1 MRSPVRR
8 GAGLAARAWRH
19 LEEDTAEVVR
29 LAATVVAYAA
39 GARRPDLVLK
49 LTESR
54 ETARRVEDLALALL
68 K

>member
-1 MRSPVRR
+1 
-8 GAGLAARAWRH
+8 
-19 LEEDTAEVVR
+19 VVR